1 MTALVP
7 LITSSLFLFLSQ
19 KLVSFGLIFTLS
31 FYVKVT
37 LCKVFDDAVF
47 FFFYGAV
54 IDRYRV
60 QGMSLTRR

>member
-37 LCKVFDDAVF
+37 LCRVFDDAVF
-47 FFFYGAV
+47 FFF
-54 IDRYRV
+54 
-60 QGMSLTRR
+60 MEL